1 VTRNPSE
8 TPIVVVDVELTSED
22 FAALEQ
28 AIGAVRTSLDDLG
41 RVVETGRRRFAD
53 RYRKAEEEEA

>member
-1 VTRNPSE
+1 MTWNPIE
-8 TPIVVVDVELTSED
+8 TPIVVDVALTSED

-41 RVVETGRRRFAD
+41 RVVETGRQRAAD
-53 RYRKAEEEEA
+53 RYRQAEEET